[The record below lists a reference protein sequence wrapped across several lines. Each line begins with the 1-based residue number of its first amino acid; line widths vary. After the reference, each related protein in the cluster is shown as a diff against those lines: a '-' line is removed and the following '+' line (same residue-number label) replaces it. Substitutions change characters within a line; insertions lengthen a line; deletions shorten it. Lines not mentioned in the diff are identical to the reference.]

1 MLGENVRWL
10 DRSVAVAAPMA
21 GTGVEVGMRQLKK
34 TAGQDDRRQNIDGR
48 QKQLMGAVFAWM
60 WKVLVRSR
68 R

>member
-1 MLGENVRWL
+1 
-10 DRSVAVAAPMA
+10 MA

>member
-21 GTGVEVGMRQLKK
+21 ETGVEVGTCQLKK

-48 QKQLMGAVFAWM
+48 QKQSMGAVFAWM
-60 WKVLVRSR
+60 WKILVRSR